1 METEKGNFDKKKAND
16 SQMQTFLS
24 GYDDQWRLRK
34 LVSIKM
40 MLEDRE
46 KLKRKLRSF
55 YGPDFKK
62 NEDNYVYNETTNGLI
77 FSAISELLMYFED
90 YFVLMNYIREV
101 YPPKNL

>member
-24 GYDDQWRLRK
+24 GYDDQWRLTK

-55 YGPDFKK
+55 YGPDF
-62 NEDNYVYNETTNGLI
+62 
-77 FSAISELLMYFED
+77 
-90 YFVLMNYIREV
+90 
-101 YPPKNL
+101 